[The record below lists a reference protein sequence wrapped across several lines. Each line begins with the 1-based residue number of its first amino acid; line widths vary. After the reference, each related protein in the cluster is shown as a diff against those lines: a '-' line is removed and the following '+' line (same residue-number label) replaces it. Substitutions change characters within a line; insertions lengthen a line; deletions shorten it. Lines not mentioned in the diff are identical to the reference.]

1 MTEYPVISI
10 PYTSIDFTLVFEG
23 EAFSDIYPSFAL
35 RSVLGKWLK
44 TMHCISRGTPCDQ
57 CPFRK
62 TCSYAFIFE
71 SPIEKNNEVLTG
83 RDHSSH
89 PFRIVSDARQG
100 QGLSKLYF
108 RIQLFGKAIEY
119 VPHVVFAIREAGNG
133 GLFRQ
138 RMRYTIEV
146 VEAGGETLLHDDR
159 LLLDRIV
166 SRDAVSSS
174 TNVVEERMV
183 TVRFNTPVRFKTAG
197 TYSGSFSPDALMD
210 ACKRRIV
217 TLQGFYGNDAL
228 GQTGNTGQPISERRL
243 FEVARNTQWVDHV
256 HWSGRQQS
264 AMKLGGVVGTFLFK
278 GSAPQFDWAALS
290 LCGLLGAG
298 KNTSF
303 GYGDISVHFDRK

>member
-1 MTEYPVISI
+1 MIDQQIVSI
-10 PYTSIDFTLVFEG
+10 PYSSIDFTLAFEG

-57 CPFRK
+57 CAFRK

-71 SPIEKNNEVLTG
+71 SPIEKNNEVLYG

-89 PFRIVSDARQG
+89 PFRIVTDARQG
-100 QGLSKLYF
+100 QRLSKLNF
-108 RIQLFGKAIEY
+108 RIQLYGKAVEY
-119 VPHVVFAIREAGNG
+119 VPHIVYSIREAGNG

-138 RMRYTIEV
+138 RTRYAIAA
-146 VEAGGETLLHDDR
+146 VESGGETLLNEDR
-159 LLLDRIV
+159 ILLDRIV
-166 SRDAVSSS
+166 ARNAGFKASDVM
-174 TNVVEERMV
+174 EERMV
-183 TVRFNTPVRFKTAG
+183 TVWFNTPVRFKTAG
-197 TYSGSFSPDALMD
+197 AYSGSFSPDDLID

-217 TLQGFYGNDAL
+217 TLQGFYGNDQL
-228 GQTGNTGQPISERRL
+228 GQPENSRRPSSDRRL

-256 HWSGRQQS
+256 HWSGRQRS
-264 AMKLGGVVGTFLFK
+264 AMKLGGVVGTFSFM
-278 GSAPQFDWAALS
+278 GRAPRIDWETLS

-303 GYGDISVHFDRK
+303 GYGDISVRFDRK